1 MLPAHKALWPYGPPR
16 SGHTSSCA
24 GLSSA
29 FQLLPLT
36 APQPASGSHVDQG
49 LLALSS
55 SRGAHLGGQGFSP
68 VGSLFR
74 SATPLGGGR
83 WRVRLGG
90 GTLLEP
96 HSACHL

>member
-1 MLPAHKALWPYGPPR
+1 MLPAHKAPWPYGPPR

-36 APQPASGSHVDQG
+36 VPQPASGSHVDQG

-55 SRGAHLGGQGFSP
+55 SGVRA
-68 VGSLFR
+68 
-74 SATPLGGGR
+74 SAQWVPCFIPRPPWEVGGG
-83 WRVRLGG
+83 
-90 GTLLEP
+90 E
-96 HSACHL
+96 